1 MPNPTPT
8 PQPSSTPVTPP
19 VNTAPQKTVV
29 DAKVTPDTQ
38 KAPVPQ
44 SEEMFEVQIDGRVE
58 KKSKKEILEAYQLRQ
73 LSDKRRSE
81 ADKVLSEFKKL
92 QEVGAKD
99 PIKLMKAMGYDFDNI
114 ATAYL
119 AKKAEDAMK
128 DPKVLEAEQLKAEN
142 EQYKKWVEEQKSA
155 QENQKVQAERAEV
168 RQKLHQEIIEEVE
181 RAKDLGLPVDED
193 LVVAIAQ
200 QMLIQDKAKKPLS
213 AKEALP
219 ATYAKTQ
226 KWLQGLANKM
236 DGESLV
242 KWLGEDT
249 AKKIRKYDL
258 SKLKAKRSTP
268 DNQALVKPKQEVN
281 KPKEAPYKTWSDFK
295 RDTLDKIKQHP
306 TLDSTDIEG
315 IKTAQA
321 YLGIIEVQNIIQGA

>member
-1 MPNPTPT
+1 MPNVPST
-8 PQPSSTPVTPP
+8 PQPSSTPATPP

-29 DAKVTPDTQ
+29 DAKAAPEAQ
-38 KAPVPQ
+38 KAPVQQ
-44 SEEMFEVQIDGRVE
+44 SEEMFEVQIDGKVE

-81 ADKVLSEFKKL
+81 ADKVLTEFKKL
-92 QEVGAKD
+92 QEMGAKD

-119 AKKAEDAMK
+119 SKKAEDAMK

-142 EQYKKWVEEQKSA
+142 EQYKKWVQEQQKA
-155 QENQKVQAERAEV
+155 QETQKQQAEREQV
-168 RQKLHQEIIEEVE
+168 RQQLHKEIIDEVE

-226 KWLQGLANKM
+226 KWLQGLAGKM
-236 DGESLV
+236 DGEALV
-242 KWLGEDT
+242 KWLGDDV
-249 AKKIRKYDL
+249 AKKIRKHDL
-258 SKLKAKRSTP
+258 SKLKAKRTQP
-268 DNQALVKPKQEVN
+268 DNQALVKPKQETS
-281 KPKEAPYKTWSDFK
+281 KPKEAPYKTWSQFK
-295 RDTLDKIKQHP
+295 AEKLDNIK
-306 TLDSTDIEG
+306 
-315 IKTAQA
+315 
-321 YLGIIEVQNIIQGA
+321 